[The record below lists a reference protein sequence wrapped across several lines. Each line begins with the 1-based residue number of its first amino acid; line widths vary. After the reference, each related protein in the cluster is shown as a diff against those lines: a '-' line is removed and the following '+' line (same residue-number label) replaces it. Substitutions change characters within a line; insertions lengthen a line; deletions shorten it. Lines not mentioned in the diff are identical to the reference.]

1 MNFTDPKDYREGA
14 QIDQNCIEELFEEL
28 HFTVKV
34 HTDIGRNE
42 MEDAFKA
49 ASMTDHTDY
58 DTFVSFV
65 MSHGDTSDRING
77 SDDRCTTV
85 KDLMAELKTS
95 KCPSLSGKPKLFF
108 FECCRGAAEQEKAH
122 PAGKRKVKLE
132 TNSGS
137 QMSST
142 TFPAEADVLL
152 AFCTPPGYVAYL
164 SKQSGSTY
172 IQTLVNV
179 IREHHSS
186 THLLDMLT
194 EVNRQVSEDDY
205 LQIPA
210 PVHTLR
216 GKVFL

>member
-1 MNFTDPKDYREGA
+1 
-14 QIDQNCIEELFEEL
+14 
-28 HFTVKV
+28 
-34 HTDIGRNE
+34 
-42 MEDAFKA
+42 
-49 ASMTDHTDY
+49 
-58 DTFVSFV
+58 